1 MDLFTFFTERKNEY
15 IKALQLGRD
24 RLAGKEE
31 YETFVDVLD
40 NKPGTDPSS
49 FRHDILIRVDKEHY
63 FDLTMNVPPSVY
75 PIPEYL
81 ELGQC
86 RIVMESFVWNGCE
99 IHFTDGKPDEKML
112 KDWYLKAFC
121 PEKEQLNK
129 EFINVVH
136 SLSFSRDKNS
146 IVVDFGTYPVQGV
159 LDFFDLLSR
168 TCCTGLILRSAY
180 Q

>member
-49 FRHDILIRVDKEHY
+49 FRHDILIRVDKERY

-99 IHFTDGKPDEKML
+99 IHFMDGDE
-112 KDWYLKAFC
+112 
-121 PEKEQLNK
+121 
-129 EFINVVH
+129 
-136 SLSFSRDKNS
+136 
-146 IVVDFGTYPVQGV
+146 
-159 LDFFDLLSR
+159 
-168 TCCTGLILRSAY
+168 
-180 Q
+180 

>member
-1 MDLFTFFTERKNEY
+1 MAIALLISASSFLVIFRLVFPIYEKPEFFMDLFTFFTERKNEY

-40 NKPGTDPSS
+40 NKPGTDPAS
-49 FRHDILIRVDKEHY
+49 FRHDILIRVDKERY

-99 IHFTDGKPDEKML
+99 IHFMDGDE
-112 KDWYLKAFC
+112 
-121 PEKEQLNK
+121 
-129 EFINVVH
+129 
-136 SLSFSRDKNS
+136 
-146 IVVDFGTYPVQGV
+146 
-159 LDFFDLLSR
+159 
-168 TCCTGLILRSAY
+168 
-180 Q
+180 